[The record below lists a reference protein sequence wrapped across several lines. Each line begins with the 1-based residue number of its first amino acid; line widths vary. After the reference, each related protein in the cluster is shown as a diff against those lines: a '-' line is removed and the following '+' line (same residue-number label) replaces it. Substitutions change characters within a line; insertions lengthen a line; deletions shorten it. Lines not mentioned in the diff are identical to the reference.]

1 MNPANLLQ
9 DVAGAGEVLI
19 LLAIGICVALPATMV
34 LTRYVWAQLYGI
46 QPTDPVAIALATLTG
61 YLPARR
67 ATRVDPI
74 RALRYE

>member
-1 MNPANLLQ
+1 MR
-9 DVAGAGEVLI
+9 EVLV
-19 LLAIGICVALPATMV
+19 LMGIGILVALPAALI
-34 LTRYVWAQLYGI
+34 LTRYVRAQLYGI
-46 QPTDPVAIALATLTG
+46 QPVDPASIALATLGIAAVAALAG